1 MGPGERVHVDRLTGM
16 SFNVSCVPWPWVG
29 KGIKEHLDQR
39 LVGSVANGLFC
50 RMGGNLVFH
59 AQLYL

>member
-1 MGPGERVHVDRLTGM
+1 M

-29 KGIKEHLDQR
+29 KGFKEHLDQR
-39 LVGSVANGLFC
+39 LVGSVAKGLFC